1 MKTALIC
8 GVSGQDGAY
17 LAKLLL
23 EKGYRVVGTSR
34 DAQVANFSNLDRLS
48 ITDSVECESMVL
60 TDFRSTL
67 QTITKA
73 KPDEVYNLAGQSSV
87 ALSFQQPV
95 ETMDS
100 ISVGTL
106 NLLEAVRFL
115 GSEIRVYNASS
126 SECFGDTGTEAATE
140 QTPFRPRSPYAVAK
154 AAAHWAVVNY
164 REAYSLFAANGI
176 LFNHESPLRPE
187 RFVTKKIVRAAC
199 RIRAGSQNTVNLGSL
214 AIQRDW
220 GWAPEYVEAM
230 WRILQYRKA
239 DDFVIATGS
248 SYSLADFAAAAFRE
262 LGLDWHDHVE
272 MDHELDRPADIT
284 CSKGDA
290 AKAYAELKW
299 KPSYT
304 MPDVVRMMVQAE
316 HYDGGAESQQILSKQ
331 ISGSVSRLY

>member
-1 MKTALIC
+1 MRTALIC

-23 EKGYRVVGTSR
+23 EKGYHVVGTSR
-34 DAQVANFSNLDRLS
+34 DAQVANFGNLDRLS
-48 ITDSVECESMVL
+48 IRDQVEVESMVL

-67 QTITKA
+67 QTIRKA

-126 SECFGDTGTEAATE
+126 SESFGDTGVEAASE
-140 QTPFRPRSPYAVAK
+140 QTPFHPRSPYALAK

-164 REAYSLFAANGI
+164 REAYGLFAANGI
-176 LFNHESPLRPE
+176 LFNHDSPLRPE
-187 RFVTKKIVRAAC
+187 RFVTKKIVCAAC
-199 RIRAGSQNTVNLGSL
+199 RIRAGRQKAVKLGNL

-230 WRILQYRKA
+230 WRMLQRDA
-239 DDFVIATGS
+239 PDDFVIATGES
-248 SYSLADFAAAAFRE
+248 HTLQEFVSAMFVE
-262 LGLDWHDHVE
+262 HGLDWRDHVE
-272 MDHELDRPADIT
+272 TRPELLRP
-284 CSKGDA
+284 SELRYSRGNA
-290 AKAYAELKW
+290 AKAKQILGWEAQTRFAELIPKL
-299 KPSYT
+299 
-304 MPDVVRMMVQAE
+304 A
-316 HYDGGAESQQILSKQ
+316 H
-331 ISGSVSRLY
+331 